1 MASTPPFTAD
11 AAAPPANAARRSTP
25 TTLDARSAADQGT
38 CFLPGDTVVRTL
50 NKLVEHRKALD
61 QWDSGPVM
69 IEVATS
75 FTNPTLKSIDLSSTI
90 GHGKSVP
97 RKGKRT
103 DENCYWLNAEW
114 TSNDVDF
121 RQSTV
126 IPYFIAAAS
135 KAGFRITGAWARR
148 YSAILFSCMRGRCND
163 QDANKKHHEKRR
175 PTKNLKR
182 PNKPPVKQPYD
193 SQRPPKLSTAA
204 KEEPELADDP
214 AFDEDTCKYR
224 FRVSYDD
231 QLKRWFLPH
240 TQSGCRHHNGHPHI
254 DLPCLRMQPRHVLDK
269 NEIEIAESALKS
281 EIGAGRTAEMVHKR
295 TDVSLDWNQVHY
307 MRKKQE
313 QNDFPDIPIGTSA
326 DKLAHI
332 LSRDDV
338 SSISLYADFN
348 SNLLT
353 VKQKK
358 RANKGEQLE
367 ETVFDDDLG
376 DDTDSPEDFARDM
389 DATIRQN
396 LTNSVTGQI
405 LLCAVWTTDEGK
417 RKFDMYPEFV
427 SVDDTEGTNAEERPL
442 HNWCAKDG
450 NNEIFNFLAAYLP
463 SKAQWAYTFVFR
475 AGGILF
481 RKGNA
486 LSRVIKINSD
496 ADKQET

>member
-11 AAAPPANAARRSTP
+11 AAASPANAARRSTP

-121 RQSTV
+121 RQST
-126 IPYFIAAAS
+126 
-135 KAGFRITGAWARR
+135 
-148 YSAILFSCMRGRCND
+148 
-163 QDANKKHHEKRR
+163 
-175 PTKNLKR
+175 
-182 PNKPPVKQPYD
+182 
-193 SQRPPKLSTAA
+193 
-204 KEEPELADDP
+204 
-214 AFDEDTCKYR
+214 
-224 FRVSYDD
+224 
-231 QLKRWFLPH
+231 
-240 TQSGCRHHNGHPHI
+240 
-254 DLPCLRMQPRHVLDK
+254 
-269 NEIEIAESALKS
+269 
-281 EIGAGRTAEMVHKR
+281 
-295 TDVSLDWNQVHY
+295 
-307 MRKKQE
+307 
-313 QNDFPDIPIGTSA
+313 NDFPDIPIGTSA

-353 VKQKK
+353 IKQKK